1 MMDGLTTD
9 NTNGCG
15 ACRGFWKWLKP
26 PHKNF
31 FKQVCNQHDK
41 AYEIG
46 GSKQDRKRADK
57 QLFFDMV
64 YKSVDHFRDRKA
76 TAMWWFVT
84 LAFLYYLALRI
95 GGKGNFNK
103 KK

>member
-1 MMDGLTTD
+1 MMTS
-9 NTNGCG
+9 NGCG

-31 FKQVCNQHDK
+31 FQEVCNAHDK

-46 GSKQDRKRADK
+46 GTKQDRKQADK

-64 YKSVDHFRDRKA
+64 YKTVDHFRDRKA

-95 GGKGNFNK
+95 AGKGNFNHK
-103 KK
+103 